1 MGVNYSTVCGADV
14 GISASL
20 ANASAATF
28 QLPTLRHV
36 ETCVDMMTDA
46 KHFYSMFLKEKCL
59 QSMLGLRYCTMLC
72 KNVEYKNMGQDGSL
86 GQLYDVQN

>member
-1 MGVNYSTVCGADV
+1 MNASVYGTDV

-28 QLPTLRHV
+28 QLPTLKHV
-36 ETCVDMMTDA
+36 ETCVDMTTDA

-59 QSMLGLRYCTMLC
+59 EAMLGLR
-72 KNVEYKNMGQDGSL
+72 
-86 GQLYDVQN
+86 